1 VELYR
6 KKNINIYIDYLI
18 ELRIGGRERLKNV
31 IIIGAGPAGLTAAY
45 QLLKNT
51 EIKPIIIEESEF
63 IGGIS
68 RTAVYNNNRMDLG
81 GHRFFTK
88 NEQIMNI
95 WKELM
100 PIQAYPSKDDVI
112 LGRKIDLEKSGPNP
126 EKDENVLLKRRRISR
141 IFYLRHFFNYPITL
155 SFETFYNMGLLRT
168 TKAGIGYIKACLI
181 KRKEISLED
190 FYINRFGQ
198 PLYEMFFEDYTEK
211 LWGIHPSKIAPDWGA
226 QRVKGLSLFK
236 VILSMLTKPFNLSK
250 KCETSLI
257 EEFYYPKK
265 GPGQLWEVMAD
276 EIIKMGGRI
285 ILNSKVNSIKM
296 KENRIVELKA
306 ENIKGEILEYKN
318 IETTFSSMPIKDL
331 IESLESKP
339 TQDIINIA
347 KKLPYR
353 DFITVGLL
361 LSKLQLKNKTKIKT
375 VSDIVP
381 DCWIYVQERDVKLG
395 RLQIFNNWSPYLVN
409 DLENTVWIGLEYFCN
424 EDDEL
429 WNMKEKDFIDFA
441 INELCKINII
451 NKNDVLDS
459 TIIKVK
465 KAYPAYFGSYKDFNS
480 IKDYINSIDNLYC
493 IGRNGQHRYNNMDH
507 SMLSAIEA
515 VNSYINNGANKHKI
529 WDVNAEEEY
538 HETKTS

>member
-1 VELYR
+1 LE
-6 KKNINIYIDYLI
+6 
-18 ELRIGGRERLKNV
+18 NV

-100 PIQAYPSKDDVI
+100 PIQAYPSKDDII
-112 LGRKIDLEKSGPNP
+112 LNRKMELEKNGPDP
-126 EKDENVLLKRRRISR
+126 EKDEKVLLKRRRTSR
-141 IFYLRHFFNYPITL
+141 IFYLRHFFDYPITL
-155 SFETFYNMGLLRT
+155 SFETFYNMGIIRT
-168 TKAGIGYIKACLI
+168 IKAGVGYIKACSI

-190 FYINRFGQ
+190 FYINRFGK

-211 LWGIHPSKIAPDWGA
+211 LWGVHPSKIAPDWGS
-226 QRVKGLSLFK
+226 QRVKGLSLCK
-236 VILSMLTKPFNLSK
+236 VILSVLTKPFNSYT

-265 GPGQLWEVMAD
+265 GPGQLWEAMAD
-276 EIIKMGGRI
+276 EIIKMGGEI
-285 ILNSKVNSIKM
+285 VFKSKVNLIEM
-296 KENRIVELKA
+296 KDNKIVGLKA
-306 ENIKGEILEYKN
+306 KRTDGKILEYNN
-318 IETTFSSMPIKDL
+318 IKTVFSSMPVKDL
-331 IESLESKP
+331 IKSFGSLP
-339 TQDIINIA
+339 TQDIINA
-347 KKLPYR
+347 AENLPYR

-361 LSKLQLKNKTKIKT
+361 LNKLQLKNKTKIKT
-375 VSDIVP
+375 VSNVVP
-381 DCWIYVQERDVKLG
+381 DCWIYIQERDVKLG
-395 RLQIFNNWSPYLVN
+395 RLQVFNNWSPYLVN
-409 DLENTVWIGLEYFCN
+409 DIENTVWIGLEYFCN
-424 EDDEL
+424 ENDEM
-429 WNMKEKDFIDFA
+429 WNMSEKDFINFA

-451 NKNDVLDS
+451 NKSDVLDS

-465 KAYPAYFGSYKDFNS
+465 KAYPAYFGSYKNFDS

-507 SMLSAIEA
+507 SMLTAIEA
-515 VNSYINNGANKHKI
+515 VYSYINNRIDKHKV
-529 WDVNAEEEY
+529 WDVNTEEEY